1 MDNIIV
7 IECASWYQRED
18 GLIQI
23 VNKNGK
29 NVILNKIETDI
40 WNTIEY
46 EIEEQE
52 LIDKLQSKY
61 ERSQIKDILEKFYL
75 ADLVSIH
82 KTDEDLEILFG

>member
-1 MDNIIV
+1 MDKIIV

-61 ERSQIKDILEKFYL
+61 ESSQIKDILEKFYL
-75 ADLVSIH
+75 ADLASIH
-82 KTDEDLEILFG
+82 KKEEDLELLFG